1 MGALGLLGSLVG
13 ARGGSM
19 VGRMLFGRAGGM
31 VGGLVGSMLGG
42 RGGGAMRGG
51 GGGLGS
57 MLGGLGGM
65 FGGDDEKAEVPA
77 DMTEDQAAILIRAMV
92 NAAKA
97 DGRVDKSE
105 IDAILKNLGEIDD
118 EDEAFLRAELDRP
131 LNLEEFL
138 AEVPQGMG
146 DQVYAVS
153 LLAIDVDTINEEHY
167 LKQLAEGL
175 GVSADKVNELHD
187 ELKIA
192 RIF

>member
-1 MGALGLLGSLVG
+1 
-13 ARGGSM
+13 M
-19 VGRMLFGRAGGM
+19 VGNMLFGRAGGM
-31 VGGLVGSMLGG
+31 VGGLIGSMLGG
-42 RGGGAMRGG
+42 RGGGAMRGGGG

-65 FGGDDEKAEVPA
+65 FGGDDDKPQPPA
-77 DMTEDQAAILIRAMV
+77 DMTEDQAAILIRAML

-97 DGRVDKSE
+97 DGRVDKEE
-105 IDAILKNLGEIDD
+105 IDAIVKNLGEIDE

-131 LNLEEFL
+131 LNLEEFVN
-138 AEVPQGMG
+138 EVPQSMG

-167 LKQLAEGL
+167 LKELASGM
-175 GVSADKVNELHD
+175 GVSEDKVNELHD